1 MDKIIITSV
10 LILAIIALIEA
21 VSLFYK
27 ASCRI
32 SRISFA
38 AVIPV
43 FPDDSDLRERL
54 QYLSEKLSCGSYYI
68 EEIIIINYGAT
79 VQQLEICRAFC
90 YENKNAILT
99 DPASLEKILSKTFA
113 IEHKT

>member
-1 MDKIIITSV
+1 MDNIIITSV
-10 LILAIIALIEA
+10 LILAVIAVIEA

-27 ASCRI
+27 ASHRV
-32 SRISFA
+32 SKLAFA

-43 FPDDSDLRERL
+43 FPNDDELRERL
-54 QYLSEKLSCGSYYI
+54 EHLNEKLSCGSYYI
-68 EEIIIINYGAT
+68 EEIIILNYGAT
-79 VQQLEICRAFC
+79 TEQLEICRQFC
-90 YENKNAILT
+90 YENQSAVLT